1 MAFGISQSVRS
12 RAVQVCTP
20 SLFHQATRSSRVKD
34 VCAQIEDALERKRRG
49 EISQEDYD
57 TMKTRLKSQLPIL
70 TPHATFRNGR
80 RLNADAIPSGLS
92 IYDKDHIPDPRGYWE
107 EKRKELR
114 VKNPTVL
121 ERILLV
127 HVTPSLEGL
136 RLVFIIPDGMDL
148 ARAQRWMSEQLEDA
162 EYDVCVKDLARPS
175 FIVPED
181 YILYIN
187 EAELFKD
194 RANLPQISQ
203 MNTDSFSGKMSHTD
217 LTDGSSQA
225 KNAPSQVNTKHYTLN
240 INKNDNRLSGD
251 GGNPALPAGTAIQP
265 AQPGD
270 SHDSDAH
277 HLSDTGEHQSN
288 SKEVKSEERRVVGS
302 EERRVKSEESNGSAA
317 MSEQAEQSTAG
328 QAEQTEQ
335 STAGQ
340 AEQAIK
346 EDLNQGGL
354 HRTND
359 RNFRA
364 SESND
369 KLAYL
374 LPSAAENHLDNSVA
388 SEKTGEGF
396 DAPPTLERSGTEHRG
411 GAVTS
416 PSLLRSE
423 GDWGSEVEPSLA
435 KEGRG
440 GLKTS
445 SEQGEESEERR
456 EKLEET
462 SSKDSTTQQAVEGVR
477 GEAFPSEYDGIPYDD
492 LVSKLVELLGGEPQ
506 HGSRNSFIFTLSCYL
521 RYLCDDNRDWI
532 KAVIPTFGEEKSRA
546 FATVDSACNRKQA
559 NRMPSIVRKAV
570 SLCQDEQ
577 ARGRAANYDTDD
589 FGDIANPDSY
599 FYRIHEMP
607 QKLPKLIKLLISK
620 TPKIYQPAVAQAVF
634 PPLGA
639 HLCDTRF
646 RYIDNVEHEA
656 TLMNILCAPT
666 GSGKESITQP
676 INHIMADIRLRD
688 AEQRARERAW
698 KDECNSKGANKDR
711 RDRPEGLV
719 IQEVN
724 IDMTNP
730 AFVLR
735 MKEAENH
742 FLYAKVNE
750 LNLFDALKGKT
761 NQHFRIMELAFDLG
775 NYGQDRVG
783 VQSVTET
790 VKVRFN
796 WNACCTP
803 KKCRDYFRR
812 VVTDGPISRI
822 SFATIERRPCGSAMP
837 IYGTYDAAFDEELK
851 PYIDNLLKARGL
863 VDCPQALRLAKKLV
877 EENAEFARL
886 SQNYVFENLSFRA
899 NVIAYLKACVL
910 YVANGMKWEKAI
922 EDFIRW
928 SERYDL
934 WCKLKLF
941 GQMIYDADGE
951 QEKVSRTAPNGPKN
965 LLTLL
970 PEEFTMEDYMKV
982 RRAEGFDNDDLK
994 RIKGALKQWVFRGYV
1009 VKIESAEDGAE
1020 DGKSCDGYSYSS
1032 IFRKLNFL
1040 KH

>member
-1 MAFGISQSVRS
+1 MAFGISNNVRS

-20 SLFHQATRSSRVKD
+20 ELFHRATRSSRVKD

-49 EISQEDYD
+49 EICQEDYD

-107 EKRKELR
+107 EKREELR
-114 VKNPTVL
+114 VKNRAVL

-136 RLVFIIPDGMDL
+136 RLVFAIPDGMSL
-148 ARAQRWMSEQLEDA
+148 AEAQRWMSEQLGDA
-162 EYDVCVKDLARPS
+162 EYDTCVKDLARPS
-175 FIVPED
+175 FIVPEE

-187 EAELFKD
+187 EKELFKD
-194 RANLPQISQ
+194 RGNLPQISQ
-203 MNTDSFSGKMSHTD
+203 INTDFSGKNFTDSSCKAHTD
-217 LTDGSSQA
+217 SSDGSSQA
-225 KNAPSQVNTKHYTLN
+225 KKQ
-240 INKNDNRLSGD
+240 R
-251 GGNPALPAGTAIQP
+251 
-265 AQPGD
+265 
-270 SHDSDAH
+270 
-277 HLSDTGEHQSN
+277 
-288 SKEVKSEERRVVGS
+288 
-302 EERRVKSEESNGSAA
+302 
-317 MSEQAEQSTAG
+317 
-328 QAEQTEQ
+328 
-335 STAGQ
+335 
-340 AEQAIK
+340 
-346 EDLNQGGL
+346 
-354 HRTND
+354 
-359 RNFRA
+359 
-364 SESND
+364 
-369 KLAYL
+369 
-374 LPSAAENHLDNSVA
+374 SAAEGKANPMEGKREEGRGKNPNAKLATNQNLKETSSSGLKETQNSGLKETSSLGLKETQNSGLKETSSSGLQETSSLDFKESGLA
-388 SEKTGEGF
+388 PAQIISGEGS
-396 DAPPTLERSGTEHRG
+396 DAPPTAERSGEERQE

-416 PSLLRSE
+416 PSLLRRE
-423 GDWGSEVEPSLA
+423 KGLGDKGGGALLM

-440 GLKTS
+440 GWEKPPQ
-445 SEQGEESEERR
+445 QGE
-456 EKLEET
+456 K
-462 SSKDSTTQQAVEGVR
+462 GVG
-477 GEAFPSEYDGIPYDD
+477 GEAFPSEYDGIPYSAIT
-492 LVSKLVELLGGEPQ
+492 SKLVELLGGEPQ

-532 KAVIPTFGEEKSRA
+532 KAVLPTFGEEKSRA

-559 NRMPSIVRKAV
+559 HRMPSIVRKAIQ
-570 SLCQDEQ
+570 LCQDEQ
-577 ARGRAANYDTDD
+577 ARGRAADYDADD
-589 FGDIANPDSY
+589 FGDINNPESY

-607 QKLPKLIKLLISK
+607 RKLPNLIKLLISK
-620 TPKIYQPAVAQAVF
+620 TPDIYQPAVAQAVF

-639 HLCDTRF
+639 HLSDTRF

-666 GSGKESITQP
+666 GSGKECISQP
-676 INHIMADIRLRD
+676 INRIMADIRLRD
-688 AEQRARERAW
+688 AEQRQRERAW
-698 KDECNSKGANKDR
+698 KDECNSKGANKDK

-775 NYGQDRVG
+775 SYGQDRVG

-812 VVTDGPISRI
+812 VVTDGPVSRI

-837 IYGTYDAAFDEELK
+837 IYGTYDAAFDEELR
-851 PYIDNLLKARGL
+851 PYIDNLVKARGL
-863 VDCPQALRLAKKLV
+863 VDCPQALLLAKKLV

-910 YVANGMKWEKAI
+910 YVANGMKWEKSI
-922 EDFIRW
+922 EDFVRW

-951 QEKVSRTAPNGPKN
+951 QDKPSRINGPKN

-970 PEEFTMEDYMKV
+970 PDEFTEEDYIKV
-982 RRAEGFDNDDLK
+982 RRAQGFDNDDRK
-994 RIKGALKQWVFRGYV
+994 RIKDAISQWVHRGYV
-1009 VKIESAEDGAE
+1009 VKVEGAAPNVS
-1020 DGKSCDGYSYSS
+1020 GRSS
-1032 IFRKLNFL
+1032 DADTDSPIFRKIRFRR
-1040 KH
+1040 KAEQC

>member
-1 MAFGISQSVRS
+1 MFGISQSVRS
-12 RAVQVCTP
+12 RGVQVCTP
-20 SLFHQATRSSRVKD
+20 ELFHQATQSSRVKD

-49 EISQEDYD
+49 EICQEDYD
-57 TMKTRLKSQLPIL
+57 AMKTQLKSLLPIL
-70 TPHATFRNGR
+70 TPHATFKNGR

-92 IYDKDHIPDPRGYWE
+92 IYDKDHIPNPKGYWE
-107 EKRKELR
+107 VKSEELR
-114 VKNPTVL
+114 VKNPSAL

-136 RLVFIIPDGMDL
+136 RLVFTIPDGMDL
-148 ARAQRWMSEQLEDA
+148 AQAQKWMSEQLEDA
-162 EYDVCVKDLARPS
+162 DYDVCVKDLARPS
-175 FIVPED
+175 FIVPEE

-187 EAELFKD
+187 EGELFKEH
-194 RANLPQISQ
+194 NSSINNQNNNQI
-203 MNTDSFSGKMSHTD
+203 NT
-217 LTDGSSQA
+217 Q
-225 KNAPSQVNTKHYTLN
+225 
-240 INKNDNRLSGD
+240 INNDTNDKDNRLSGNNGNLAVSLGSPAEHAQPAD
-251 GGNPALPAGTAIQP
+251 TNHSDDNHIGDNGGNQG
-265 AQPGD
+265 
-270 SHDSDAH
+270 
-277 HLSDTGEHQSN
+277 
-288 SKEVKSEERRVVGS
+288 
-302 EERRVKSEESNGSAA
+302 NGGI
-317 MSEQAEQSTAG
+317 E
-328 QAEQTEQ
+328 TE
-335 STAGQ
+335 
-340 AEQAIK
+340 K
-346 EDLNQGGL
+346 
-354 HRTND
+354 
-359 RNFRA
+359 NF
-364 SESND
+364 
-369 KLAYL
+369 
-374 LPSAAENHLDNSVA
+374 PM
-388 SEKTGEGF
+388 
-396 DAPPTLERSGTEHRG
+396 
-411 GAVTS
+411 
-416 PSLLRSE
+416 
-423 GDWGSEVEPSLA
+423 
-435 KEGRG
+435 
-440 GLKTS
+440 
-445 SEQGEESEERR
+445 
-456 EKLEET
+456 
-462 SSKDSTTQQAVEGVR
+462 
-477 GEAFPSEYDGIPYDD
+477 EYDGIPYSSIT
-492 LVSKLVELLGGEPQ
+492 SKLVELLGGEPQ

-532 KAVIPTFGEEKSRA
+532 KAILPTFGEEQQRA
-546 FATVDSACNRKQA
+546 YATVDSACNRKQSH
-559 NRMPSIVRKAV
+559 RMPSIVRKAI

-589 FGDIANPDSY
+589 FGDIGNPESY

-607 QKLPKLIKLLISK
+607 SKLPKLIKLLVSR
-620 TPKIYQPAVAQAVF
+620 TPTIYQPAVSQAVF
-634 PPLGA
+634 PSLAA

-656 TLMNILCAPT
+656 TLMSILCAPT

-676 INHIMADIRLRD
+676 INHIMADIRARD
-688 AEQRARERAW
+688 AEQRERERAW
-698 KDECNSKGANKDR
+698 KDECNRKGSNKDKR
-711 RDRPEGLV
+711 ERPEGLV

-742 FLYAKVNE
+742 FLYAKINE

-761 NQHFRIMELAFDLG
+761 NQHFRIMELAFDIG

-863 VDCPQALRLAKKLV
+863 VDCPQAMKLAKKLV

-910 YVANGMKWEKAI
+910 YVANGMKWEKSI

-951 QEKVSRTAPNGPKN
+951 QDKVSRTAPNGPKN

-970 PEEFTMEDYMKV
+970 PDSFTEDDYVKV
-982 RRAEGFDNDDLK
+982 RRSQGFDNDDRK
-994 RIKGALKQWVFRGYV
+994 RIKDALKQWVHRGYV
-1009 VKIESAEDGAE
+1009 ARMESGDG
-1020 DGKSCDGYSYSS
+1020 DSDSP
-1032 IFRKLNFL
+1032 IFRKLKFL
-1040 KH
+1040 KQ